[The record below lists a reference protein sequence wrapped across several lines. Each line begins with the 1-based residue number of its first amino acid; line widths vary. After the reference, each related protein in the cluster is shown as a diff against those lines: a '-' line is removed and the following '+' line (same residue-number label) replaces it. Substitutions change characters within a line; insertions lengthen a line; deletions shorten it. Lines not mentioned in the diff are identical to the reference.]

1 MYHHYAYFLS
11 SPKTMTKDPFM
22 FLDRWVGID
31 IGFIVEA
38 SKKVTP
44 EMWTEFLDIVKKTV
58 DQFHVSPRAANVGM
72 VSFGNYS
79 KVVFNFNTL
88 PDEELNNY
96 EVKRLVAKSTLLQGA
111 SRLDLGLEAAYKTL
125 FTKKNGMRQWVPKVR
140 SCT

>member
-38 SKKVTP
+38 SEKVTP

-72 VSFGNYS
+72 VSFGSYS